1 MHELGIFIF
10 HRDLRIVDNI
20 GLYESSKLCK
30 KLVPIFIF
38 TPQQISAENKFRS
51 QNAIQF
57 MIESLDDLDQATG
70 SKLLCFY
77 GDTVD
82 VLSKLIGEL
91 EPGFIA
97 FNRDYTPF
105 ARKRGAQVA
114 ELCEKKGVE
123 CKTFADYY
131 LFEPGTLT
139 KNGFGEEN
147 SETLKEDVYKKF
159 TPFYNK
165 ALANKKHIAK
175 SVGSVTKFYNPKE
188 ESKRNLRFLLI
199 DLKEK
204 YLSLDLNPDIIN
216 NGGRENGKQI
226 LANLPAH
233 YSTERNT
240 LSIPTSLLSPF
251 IKFGCISVREAYEK
265 FSEPIKRQLFWRDF
279 YAHVLYAFPNL
290 GHPVDPKYEKIAWDN
305 NRTWFTAW
313 CNGKTGFPVVDAC
326 MRQLNTTGYMHNR
339 GRLIVASFLTKTLLI
354 DWRWGEKYFAQ
365 NLVDYDVASNSQNWL
380 WIAGGG
386 ADSQEYFRIFSPWE
400 QSKKNDPDCVYI
412 KQWVPEL
419 ANVEN
424 RKIHNWYK
432 DFDKDVYF
440 EPIVDYAEQ
449 KKKVL
454 AAYKKIFV

>member
-10 HRDLRIVDNI
+10 HRDFRIVDNI
-20 GLYESSKLCK
+20 GLYESAKLCK
-30 KLVPIFIF
+30 KIVPVFIL

-51 QNAIQF
+51 NNAIQF

-77 GDTVD
+77 GDTTE

-91 EPGFIA
+91 KPGFVG

-105 ARKRGAQVA
+105 ATARDTEVA
-114 ELCEKKGVE
+114 EMCEKKGVE

-131 LFEPGTLT
+131 LFEPSTLT
-139 KNGFGEEN
+139 KNGIQEFVKQTDED
-147 SETLKEDVYKKF
+147 LKKDVYRKF

-165 ALANKKHIAK
+165 ALMNKSHMAK
-175 SVGSVTKFYNPKE
+175 SVGSVSNFFKPDVKMNTV
-188 ESKRNLRFLLI
+188 
-199 DLKEK
+199 DLTEK
-204 YLSLDLNPDIIN
+204 YLSLELNPDIVN
-216 NGGRENGKQI
+216 NGGRENGKKILLQI
-226 LANLPAH
+226 PEH
-233 YSTERNT
+233 YEKTRNV
-240 LSIPTSLLSPF
+240 LSVSTSLLSPY

-265 FSEPIKRQLFWRDF
+265 FPQPIRRQLFWRDF
-279 YAHVLYAFPNL
+279 YAHILYAFPKL
-290 GHPVDPKYEKIAWDN
+290 GHPVDPKYEKIEWDN
-305 NRTWFTAW
+305 NRTWFNAW
-313 CNGKTGFPVVDAC
+313 TNGKTGFPVVDAC
-326 MRQLNTTGYMHNR
+326 MRQLNATGYMHNR

-354 DWRWGEKYFAQ
+354 DWRLGEKYFAQ
-365 NLVDYDVASNSQNWL
+365 NLVDYDVASNMHNWL

-400 QSKKNDPDCVYI
+400 QSKGSDPDCVYI

-424 RKIHNWYK
+424 RKIHNWFK
-432 DFDKDVYF
+432 DFDKSVYV
-440 EPIVDYAEQ
+440 EPIVDYQEQ

-454 AAYKKIFV
+454 TAYKKIFA

>member
-20 GLYESSKLCK
+20 GLYESSKICK
-30 KLVPIFIF
+30 KLIPIFIF

-77 GDTVD
+77 GDTANV
-82 VLSKLIGEL
+82 VGKLIDKFGVQFV
-91 EPGFIA
+91 G

-105 ARKRGAQVA
+105 AIKRDKEVA
-114 ELCEKKGVE
+114 EMCEKKSVKCG
-123 CKTFADYY
+123 TFADYY

-139 KNGFGEEN
+139 KEGFVEEN
-147 SETLKEDVYKKF
+147 RETLADQVYKKF

-165 ALANKKHIAK
+165 ALANKSHIAK
-175 SVGSVTKFYNPKE
+175 SVGSVSNFYATDKAIAT
-188 ESKRNLRFLLI
+188 STGAI
-199 DLKEK
+199 DLTEK
-204 YLSLDLNPDIIN
+204 YLSLALNPELVN
-216 NGGRENGKQI
+216 NGGREEAKKI
-226 LANLPAH
+226 LAQVPKH
-233 YSTERNT
+233 YEKTRNT
-240 LSIPTSLLSPF
+240 LSIPTSLLSPY
-251 IKFGCISVREAYEK
+251 IKFGCISVREAYHH
-265 FSEPIKRQLFWRDF
+265 FSEPIQRQLMWRDF
-279 YAHVLYAFPNL
+279 YAHILYAFPRL
-290 GHPVDPKYEKIAWDN
+290 GHPVDPKYEKIAWEN
-305 NRTWFTAW
+305 NRTWFNAW
-313 CNGKTGFPVVDAC
+313 CEGKTGFPVVDAC

-365 NLVDYDVASNSQNWL
+365 NLVDYDVASNMHNWL

-400 QSKKNDPDCVYI
+400 QSKGSDPDCIYI

-419 ANVEN
+419 ADVEN
-424 RKIHNWYK
+424 RKIHHWFR
-432 DFDKDVYF
+432 DFDESIYVK
-440 EPIVDYAEQ
+440 PIVDYAEQ

-454 AAYKKIFV
+454 DAYKRIFS

>member
-1 MHELGIFIF
+1 MHELGLFIF
-10 HRDLRIVDNI
+10 HRDFRIVDNI
-20 GLYESSKLCK
+20 GLYESSKICK

-51 QNAIQF
+51 ENAIQF

-77 GDTVD
+77 GDTPD
-82 VLSKLIGEL
+82 VVNKLIGEL
-91 EPGFIA
+91 EPGFIG

-105 ARKRGAQVA
+105 ATMRGSLVA
-114 ELCEKKGVE
+114 EMCEKKGVE
-123 CKTFADYY
+123 CKTFSDYY

-147 SETLKEDVYKKF
+147 KETLKDQVYRKF

-165 ALANKKHIAK
+165 ALTNKKHMAK
-175 SVGSVTKFYNPKE
+175 SVGSVTSFFKPVIKMNTV
-188 ESKRNLRFLLI
+188 

-204 YLSLDLNPDIIN
+204 YLSLELNPNIVN
-216 NGGRENGKQI
+216 NGGRENGKRN
-226 LANLPAH
+226 LAHLPSN
-233 YSTERNT
+233 YSADHNI
-240 LSIPTSLLSPF
+240 LSIPTTLLSPF
-251 IKFGCISVREAYEK
+251 IKFGCISVREVYERVP
-265 FSEPIKRQLFWRDF
+265 EPIRRQLFWRDF
-279 YAHVLYAFPNL
+279 YAHVLYAFPRL
-290 GHPVDPKYEKIAWDN
+290 GHTVDPKYEKIEWDN
-305 NRTWFTAW
+305 NPTWFTAW
-313 CNGKTGFPVVDAC
+313 CDGKTGFPVVDAC
-326 MRQLNTTGYMHNR
+326 MRQLNETGYMHNR

-354 DWRWGEKYFAQ
+354 DWRLGEKYFAQ

-400 QSKKNDPDCVYI
+400 QSKGSDPDCIYI

-424 RKIHNWYK
+424 RKIHNWFK
-432 DFDKDVYF
+432 DFDKDIYF

-454 AAYKKIFV
+454 TAYKKIFV

>member
-1 MHELGIFIF
+1 MHEIGIFIF
-10 HRDLRIVDNI
+10 HRDFRIVDNI
-20 GLYESSKLCK
+20 GLYESAKLCK
-30 KLVPIFIF
+30 KIVPIFIF

-57 MIESLDDLDQATG
+57 MIESLDDLYQATD

-77 GDTVD
+77 GDTTD
-82 VLSKLIGEL
+82 VLSSLIRDL
-91 EPGFIA
+91 EPGFVG

-105 ARKRGAQVA
+105 ATKRDSLLA
-114 ELCEKKGVE
+114 EMCEKKGVE

-131 LFEPGTLT
+131 IFEPSTLT
-139 KNGFGEEN
+139 RNGFQEFVKQGDDEK
-147 SETLKEDVYKKF
+147 LKKDIYKKF

-165 ALANKKHIAK
+165 ALANKSHIAK
-175 SVGSVTKFYNPKE
+175 QVGSVSNFFKPTIK
-188 ESKRNLRFLLI
+188 LDTV

-204 YLSLDLNPDIIN
+204 YLSLDLNPNLIN

-233 YSTERNT
+233 YSTEHNT
-240 LSIPTSLLSPF
+240 LSIPTTLLSPF
-251 IKFGCISVREAYEK
+251 IKFGCISVREAYHK
-265 FSEPIKRQLFWRDF
+265 FIEPIRRQLFWRDF
-279 YAHVLYAFPNL
+279 YAHILYAFPTL
-290 GHPVDPKYEKIAWDN
+290 GHPVDPKYEKIQWDN
-305 NRTWFTAW
+305 NRTWFDAW

-326 MRQLNTTGYMHNR
+326 MRQLNETGYMHNR

-424 RKIHNWYK
+424 RVIHNWFK
-432 DFDKDVYF
+432 NFDKNVYF

>member
-10 HRDLRIVDNI
+10 HRDLRTMDNI
-20 GLYESSKLCK
+20 GLYESAKLCK
-30 KLVPIFIF
+30 KLVPVFIF

-51 QNAIQF
+51 NNAIQF

-77 GDTVD
+77 GDTTE
-82 VLSKLIGEL
+82 VLSKLIDEL
-91 EPGFIA
+91 EPGFVG

-105 ARKRGAQVA
+105 ATARDTEVA
-114 ELCEKKGVE
+114 EMCEKKGVE

-139 KNGFGEEN
+139 KDGFVQEN
-147 SETLKEDVYKKF
+147 RETLATEVYKKF

-165 ALANKKHIAK
+165 ALMNKSHIAK
-175 SVGSVTKFYNPKE
+175 SVGSVSNFYKPVVKMNTV
-188 ESKRNLRFLLI
+188 
-199 DLKEK
+199 DLTEK
-204 YLSLDLNPDIIN
+204 YLSLELNPDIVN

-233 YSTERNT
+233 YLNEHNT
-240 LSIPTSLLSPF
+240 LSISTTLLSPY
-251 IKFGCISVREAYEK
+251 IKFGCISVREAFEK
-265 FSEPIKRQLFWRDF
+265 FPEPIGRQLFWRDF
-279 YAHVLYAFPNL
+279 YAHILYAFPKL
-290 GHPVDPKYEKIAWDN
+290 GRPVDPKYDKIEWDN
-305 NRTWFTAW
+305 NRTWFNAW
-313 CNGKTGFPVVDAC
+313 CAGKTGFPVVDAC

-354 DWRWGEKYFAQ
+354 DWRFGEKYFAQ
-365 NLVDYDVASNSQNWL
+365 NLVDYDVASNMHNWL

-400 QSKKNDPDCVYI
+400 QSKKNDADCVYI

-419 ANVEN
+419 ADVEN

-432 DFDKDVYF
+432 EFDKSVYV

>member
-10 HRDLRIVDNI
+10 HRDLRTMDNI
-20 GLYESSKLCK
+20 GLYESAKLCK
-30 KLVPIFIF
+30 KLVPVFIF

-51 QNAIQF
+51 NNAIQF

-77 GDTVD
+77 GDTTE
-82 VLSKLIGEL
+82 VLSKLIDEL
-91 EPGFIA
+91 EPGFVG

-105 ARKRGAQVA
+105 ATARDTEVA
-114 ELCEKKGVE
+114 EMCDKKGVE

-139 KNGFGEEN
+139 KDGFVQEN
-147 SETLKEDVYKKF
+147 RETLATEVYKKF

-165 ALANKKHIAK
+165 ALMNKSHIAK
-175 SVGSVTKFYNPKE
+175 SVGSVSNFYKPVVKMNTV
-188 ESKRNLRFLLI
+188 
-199 DLKEK
+199 DLTEK
-204 YLSLDLNPDIIN
+204 YLSLELNPDIVN

-233 YSTERNT
+233 YLNEHNT
-240 LSIPTSLLSPF
+240 LSISTTLLSPY
-251 IKFGCISVREAYEK
+251 IKFGCISVREAFEK
-265 FSEPIKRQLFWRDF
+265 FPEPIGRQLFWRDF
-279 YAHVLYAFPNL
+279 YAHILYAFPKL
-290 GHPVDPKYEKIAWDN
+290 GRPVDPKYDKIEWDN
-305 NRTWFTAW
+305 NRTWFNAW
-313 CNGKTGFPVVDAC
+313 CAGKTGFPVVDAC

-354 DWRWGEKYFAQ
+354 DWRFGEKYFAQ
-365 NLVDYDVASNSQNWL
+365 NLVDYDVASNMHNWL

-400 QSKKNDPDCVYI
+400 QSKKNDADCVYI

-419 ANVEN
+419 ADVEN

-432 DFDKDVYF
+432 EFDKSVYV